1 MTFAEDRVMGSSARG
16 GVLLVWLVLASAC
29 AGTGPTGGG
38 SAVPEGGS
46 PEVERSRVI
55 LLHDNDTHLHDNHRD
70 EVRRFVEGV
79 RGAAPSVFLVSGG
92 DVLVR
97 HSHLWPE
104 GEGIEWYRRE
114 GLRQI
119 EWMNELEYDVMVS
132 GNHELEPH
140 EMVTRE
146 ILDAARFP
154 ILAANIRIET
164 EQLPRHP
171 AYHILTTEDGLTLA
185 VLGLSV
191 INFEAP
197 PGLVEE
203 GYHQTVEAHR
213 ALAEEHD
220 ALILLNHIGIRYDL
234 ELANAFP
241 EVAAI
246 IGGHTHTL
254 LPEAIHVNGVLVAQ
268 TGGHHHVRNPESEM
282 TMGVVVLEFE
292 DGELVESCG
301 WVVSIGPQGVRP
313 AGAYRYHAER
323 WEAPVPAC
331 AA

>member
-1 MTFAEDRVMGSSARG
+1 MTCVEDRVMGSSARS
-16 GVLLVWLVLASAC
+16 VVPLVWLLLVPAC
-29 AGTGPTGGG
+29 AGTGPGG
-38 SAVPEGGS
+38 GGS
-46 PEVERSRVI
+46 PELERSRVI
-55 LLHDNDTHLHDNHRD
+55 LLHDHDTHLHDNHRD

-79 RGAAPSVFLVSGG
+79 RGAAPSVFLVSG
-92 DVLVR
+92 
-97 HSHLWPE
+97 
-104 GEGIEWYRRE
+104 
-114 GLRQI
+114 
-119 EWMNELEYDVMVS
+119 
-132 GNHELEPH
+132 NHELQPH
-140 EMVTRE
+140 EMVARE

-171 AYHILTTEDGLTLA
+171 AYYILTTEDGLTLA

-241 EVAAI
+241 DVAEDLVWVF
-246 IGGHTHTL
+246 GGTYDTIWML
-254 LPEAIHVNGVLVAQ
+254 GMWFL
-268 TGGHHHVRNPESEM
+268 TRTS
-282 TMGVVVLEFE
+282 
-292 DGELVESCG
+292 
-301 WVVSIGPQGVRP
+301 
-313 AGAYRYHAER
+313 
-323 WEAPVPAC
+323 
-331 AA
+331 